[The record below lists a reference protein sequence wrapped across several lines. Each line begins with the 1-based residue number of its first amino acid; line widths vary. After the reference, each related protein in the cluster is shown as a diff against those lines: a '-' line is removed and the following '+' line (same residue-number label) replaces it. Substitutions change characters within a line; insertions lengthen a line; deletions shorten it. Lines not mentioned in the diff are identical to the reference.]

1 LEIPRLERQ
10 VLELLIAGQTRNAI
24 AQTLSISESYTYT
37 ITTRLKC
44 RCNTRTLNG
53 LVAFALTNNLVPN
66 KATAK

>member
-10 VLELLIAGQTRNAI
+10 VLELLIAGKTRNTI
-24 AQTLSISESYTYT
+24 AQILGISESYTYT

-53 LVAFALTNNLVPN
+53 LVVFALTNNLITN
-66 KATAK
+66 NAAAK